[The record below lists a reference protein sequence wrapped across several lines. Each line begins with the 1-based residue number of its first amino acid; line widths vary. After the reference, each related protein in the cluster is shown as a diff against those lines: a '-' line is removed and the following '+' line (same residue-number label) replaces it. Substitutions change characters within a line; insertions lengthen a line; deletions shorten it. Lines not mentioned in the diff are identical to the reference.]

1 MKKTILA
8 TTLLAVL
15 STSAM
20 ASVIPGHT
28 SDNVNRGHRH
38 NEKAQNAWNV
48 HTDGRISGNKA
59 EADSNKDGIDWNSKR
74 IADNNKFDDAQV
86 NTNIKDRKA
95 QEANAKGVAGNT
107 AKEAADH
114 AKDSAGI
121 AGNTAKEAADHAKD
135 SAGIAG
141 NSTYGHA
148 NRGMINANT
157 SAIAQN
163 RGMISK
169 NASDIKDNS
178 KAIALNTALAGL
190 KYHGSSIAMAI
201 GTNNGHQAIAMGTS
215 YAFTEAFSKL
225 TVGAAYNGYS

>member
-107 AKEAADH
+107 AKEAA
-114 AKDSAGI
+114 ALYYARLKI
-121 AGNTAKEAADHAKD
+121 PFLLKFM
-135 SAGIAG
+135 
-141 NSTYGHA
+141 NSSSTSSSKQFCILAIIA
-148 NRGMINANT
+148 NRLL
-157 SAIAQN
+157 
-163 RGMISK
+163 
-169 NASDIKDNS
+169 
-178 KAIALNTALAGL
+178 LNHIT
-190 KYHGSSIAMAI
+190 IWE
-201 GTNNGHQAIAMGTS
+201 
-215 YAFTEAFSKL
+215 F
-225 TVGAAYNGYS
+225 